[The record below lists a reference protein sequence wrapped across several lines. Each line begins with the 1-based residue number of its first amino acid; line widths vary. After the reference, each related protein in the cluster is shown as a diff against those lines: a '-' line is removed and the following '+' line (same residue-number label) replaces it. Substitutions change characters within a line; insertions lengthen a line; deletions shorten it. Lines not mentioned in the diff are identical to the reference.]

1 MVTFALTVALSWAL
15 GVLMHW
21 WPRLPARWRRV
32 ASVAASAAGI
42 VFLVAGTA
50 AEGLRE
56 AETTST
62 VVLGQAQLTATASAS
77 ASLHYYVLTAVCLL
91 LGFAGLVLGERLAR
105 WLSRHWVLSAAAV
118 AWLITVIRFLLERT
132 ASPHL
137 LTQVVGVTWM
147 APVAGAWFATRR
159 RDEGR
164 NLASVLP
171 PLAAYA
177 YLVRGF
183 VALVAVSATRMHLGT
198 HYDVSPLV
206 RVSLGFAGGVQTFE
220 AGSWSQIL
228 WLSLVP
234 QLVIWPL
241 YTVAAGLAGA
251 ALIWRLLPRATP
263 RPGPASLAPDALVSS
278 RDRG

>member
-1 MVTFALTVALSWAL
+1 
-15 GVLMHW
+15 
-21 WPRLPARWRRV
+21 
-32 ASVAASAAGI
+32 
-42 VFLVAGTA
+42 
-50 AEGLRE
+50 
-56 AETTST
+56 
-62 VVLGQAQLTATASAS
+62 
-77 ASLHYYVLTAVCLL
+77 VLTAVCLL

-147 APVAGAWFATRR
+147 APVAGAWFATRLR
-159 RDEGR
+159 SEGR
-164 NLASVLP
+164 SLASVLP
-171 PLAAYA
+171 SLALYA

-183 VALVAVSATRMHLGT
+183 VALVAVAATRMHLGT

-206 RVSLGFAGGVQTFE
+206 RVSLGFALGVQGFE
-220 AGSWSQIL
+220 AGSWSQIF

-251 ALIWRLLPRATP
+251 ALIWRLLPRSTP
-263 RPGPASLAPDALVSS
+263 RPSPASLAPGALASS

>member
-1 MVTFALTVALSWAL
+1 VVTFALTVALSWAL

-21 WPRLPARWRRV
+21 WPRLPARWRRA
-32 ASVAASAAGI
+32 ASVAASTAGI
-42 VFLVAGTA
+42 AFLVAGTA

-56 AETTST
+56 AETTSR
-62 VVLGQAQLTATASAS
+62 VVVGQAQLTATASAS

-91 LGFAGLVLGERLAR
+91 LGFAGLVLGERLAG
-105 WLSRHWVLSAAAV
+105 WLSRHWLLSAAAV

-132 ASPHL
+132 ASPPL

-147 APVAGAWFATRR
+147 APVAGAWFATRLR
-159 RDEGR
+159 GEGR
-164 NLASVLP
+164 SLASVLG
-171 PLAAYA
+171 PLVAYA

-183 VALVAVSATRMHLGT
+183 VALVAVATTRMHLGT

-206 RVSLGFAGGVQTFE
+206 RVSLGFAGVQTFE
-220 AGSWSQIL
+220 AGSWSQVF
-228 WLSLVP
+228 WLSLLP
-234 QLVIWPL
+234 QLFIWPL

-251 ALIWRLLPRATP
+251 ALAWRLLPRSTP
-263 RPGPASLAPDALVSS
+263 RPGPAALAPDALASS